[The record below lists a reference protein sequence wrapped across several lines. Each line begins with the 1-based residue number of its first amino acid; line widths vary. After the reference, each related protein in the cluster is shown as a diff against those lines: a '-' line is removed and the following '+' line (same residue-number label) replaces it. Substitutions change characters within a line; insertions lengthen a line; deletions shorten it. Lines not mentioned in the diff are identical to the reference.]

1 MLQYATKGSAASC
14 EWNAKQFPSQGWAWV
29 YPPEEES
36 LVGRPS
42 VILGWK
48 LCKGSWSGLV

>member
-1 MLQYATKGSAASC
+1 MLQSATKGSAASC